1 MMSGNN
7 GESTGRDRK
16 GRFTSNNPGRPK
28 GARHKAT
35 QAAEKLLEGEAERL
49 TRQAI
54 EQALAG
60 DAVALRLC
68 LERLVPPRR
77 EAPVNVD
84 VPAIETAADLPQALA
99 AVLQATGRG
108 ELTPGE
114 AERLAKLVGEAG
126 RALELHEIEE
136 RLRALE
142 GHSSQA

>member
-1 MMSGNN
+1 MTSGNN

-49 TRQAI
+49 TRKAI
-54 EQALAG
+54 DQALEG
-60 DAVALRLC
+60 DPTALRLC

-99 AVLQATGRG
+99 ALLEATGRG
-108 ELTPGE
+108 QITPGE
-114 AERLAKLVGEAG
+114 AERVAKLAGEAG
-126 RALELHEIEE
+126 RAFELHDLEE

-142 GHSSQA
+142 KHESNA

>member
-1 MMSGNN
+1 MTSGNN
-7 GESTGRDRK
+7 GQKTGRDGK

-54 EQALAG
+54 DQALAG
-60 DAVALRLC
+60 DTVALRLC

-77 EAPVNVD
+77 EAAVNVD
-84 VPAIETAADLPQALA
+84 VPAIETAADLPRALA
-99 AVLQATGRG
+99 ALLEATGRG
-108 ELTPGE
+108 EITPGE

-126 RALELHEIEE
+126 RALELHDLEE
-136 RLRALE
+136 RLSALE
-142 GHSSQA
+142 GRESKA